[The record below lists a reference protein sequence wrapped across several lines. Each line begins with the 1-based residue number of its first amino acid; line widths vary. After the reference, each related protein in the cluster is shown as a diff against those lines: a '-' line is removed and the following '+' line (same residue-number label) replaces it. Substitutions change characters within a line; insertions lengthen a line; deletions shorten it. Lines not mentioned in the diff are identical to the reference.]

1 MPTNSPS
8 KSLIA
13 VQAMFDRL
21 VDLPPD
27 AMARELETLDASNPG
42 QSAAVRRLLA
52 LDAEIGTAE
61 PPLAVTHAGVLLEQ
75 LGGPPVQA
83 GTEVGAYRVQEEIG
97 SGGMGRVYRAV
108 RDDGTFER
116 EVAIKLIRRDLVSS
130 KSMER
135 FAEERRLLAA
145 LDHPGIVRL
154 LDAGTLADGAPFVA
168 MELVR
173 GESLVSYCDARKL
186 GMRDR
191 VALFRQVL
199 DAVAHAHRHLIVHRD
214 LKPENILVDDQGQ
227 VRLLDFGI
235 AKALDSEAAALTTA
249 TGDRYLTPAY
259 AAPEQLR
266 GDALST
272 SCDVYA
278 LGLVLYELLAGGHP
292 FADRSLSAA
301 ELERAILLQPP
312 PPLAQAPTTLD
323 PEAALRHGTDDTR
336 AWRRGLRGDLDAIV
350 QRALR
355 KEPATRFGSAGEFAA
370 EIDAW
375 RAGRALASRQTQGFY
390 RARKFV
396 ARNRLAVG
404 AAVAGLLLLVS
415 FTAIVVRQNLVL
427 AQERD
432 ETALQRDRAR
442 MSVQILQEA
451 FESADP
457 GRTGGSQVS
466 ARSVLEA
473 ARARLPQTAQDNP
486 GLALEL
492 AFTIASVQI
501 DLGLGNDALSTIAL
515 TDDVIARHPLDPT
528 GRVEHELL
536 RLRAQLSVDDYAS
549 AQRTMTLTRSFA
561 RPEDAAALA
570 SALGQML
577 MHAGRLKESIVELR
591 KAVVAY
597 AMDPAQR
604 REWVANSWSLA
615 NALRLDGEDAQA
627 LEVLE
632 TTLERLKAT
641 AGADHPHTLETQL
654 RRASVLR
661 FMGFAE
667 QALGEVR
674 LATESTE
681 RIYGRRSMAAA
692 TARTILGNVLTSARD
707 YAGSE
712 REYRLALAA
721 WPPAAGENHTNLF
734 RIRFNLAQALAER
747 ASGYA
752 ESEAMFRDLIV
763 AGPRL
768 FGPQHRTTYIL
779 RARYGFLLNQQSR
792 FSEALAIMLPPE
804 VEDADAGWR
813 EMWGSVY
820 FGPLEVAVD
829 SVYCR
834 GASQSD
840 AGDAPGSA
848 GRDLCR
854 QGRRVLDAR
863 RISRTTD

>member
-1 MPTNSPS
+1 MSTDSPNSP
-8 KSLIA
+8 LTAI
-13 VQAMFDRL
+13 QEHFDRL
-21 VDLPPD
+21 VDLPAD
-27 AMARELETLDASNPG
+27 AVARELEQLASSDPG
-42 QSAAVRRLLA
+42 QAAAVRRLLV
-52 LDAEIGTAE
+52 LDAEIGDSE
-61 PPLAVTHAGVLLEQ
+61 PPLAVAHAGILLDRM
-75 LGGPPVQA
+75 GGAPVQA
-83 GTEVGAYRVQEEIG
+83 GTEVGPYRVLEEIG

-108 RDDGTFER
+108 RDDGAFER

-135 FAEERRLLAA
+135 FAEERRVLAA

-154 LDAGTLADGAPFVA
+154 LDAGTLADGAPYVA

-173 GESLVSYCDARKL
+173 GETLIQYCDARRL
-186 GMRDR
+186 GLRER

-199 DAVAHAHRHLIVHRD
+199 DAVSHAHRHLIVHRD
-214 LKPENILVDDQGQ
+214 LKPDNILVDAAGQ

-235 AKALDSEAAALTTA
+235 AKALDSDAPSLHTA

-278 LGLVLYELLAGGHP
+278 LGLVLYELLTGGHP
-292 FADRSLSAA
+292 FADRHLSPA
-301 ELERAILLQPP
+301 ELEREILLQPP
-312 PPLAQAPTTLD
+312 PPLSQSPTTLD
-323 PEAALRHGTDDTR
+323 PDAAGQHGLGDVR
-336 AWRRGLRGDLDAIV
+336 AWRRELRGDLDAMV

-355 KEPATRFGSAGEFAA
+355 KEPAARFGSAGEFAA
-370 EIDAW
+370 EVDEW
-375 RAGRALASRQTQGFY
+375 QAGRPLSSRRSQRLY
-390 RARKFV
+390 RTRKFV
-396 ARNRLAVG
+396 VRNRLAVG

-415 FTAIVVRQNLVL
+415 FTAIVVRQNLIL
-427 AQERD
+427 AEERD
-432 ETALQRDRAR
+432 ATALQRDRAR

-473 ARARLPQTAQDNP
+473 ARARLPETALDNP

-501 DLGLGNDALSTIAL
+501 DLGLGDDALSTIAL
-515 TDDVIARHPLDPT
+515 TDEVISRHPLDAT

-536 RLRAQLSVDDYAS
+536 RLRAQLSVDDYS
-549 AQRTMTLTRSFA
+549 GAQRTMTLARSFA
-561 RPEDAAALA
+561 RPEDAAALS

-577 MHAGRLKESIVELR
+577 MHAGRMKESVVELR
-591 KAVVAY
+591 KAVAAY

-615 NALRLDGEDAQA
+615 NALRLDGDDPQA

-632 TTLERLKAT
+632 TTLETLKST
-641 AGADHPHTLETQL
+641 AGADHPQTLETQL

-661 FMGFAE
+661 VMGFAE
-667 QALGEVR
+667 QALDEVR
-674 LATESTE
+674 LATASTE

-692 TARTILGNVLTSARD
+692 NARTILGNLLSSARD
-707 YAGSE
+707 YPGAV

-747 ASGYA
+747 NSGYA

-763 AGPRL
+763 TGPRL
-768 FGPQHRTTYIL
+768 FGTHHRTTYIL

-804 VEDADAGWR
+804 VDDADAGWR
-813 EMWGSVY
+813 KMRGNVY
-820 FGPLEVAVD
+820 FDPLEVAVD
-829 SVYCR
+829 SAYCR
-834 GASQSD
+834 DAFQPDAADGAESS
-840 AGDAPGSA
+840 GSE
-848 GRDLCR
+848 LCG
-854 QGRRVLDAR
+854 QGRRVLTGR
-863 RISRTTD
+863 KRSRTTD